1 MSGFLNFF
9 GKIFGN
15 KYEKDVKEIT
25 PIVNE
30 INLIY
35 KELNSIS
42 NDELREISN
51 ELRGII
57 QDNIKEEKNTIKKLN
72 EKSKEKNLETKEK
85 ESIYLEIDS
94 LEKIILEKIKE
105 TLNVI
110 LPKAF
115 AVIKETAKR
124 FTENDTV
131 EVTANDF
138 DKDLASDNDFVNI
151 KGEKAIFNTSWDA
164 AGPKLNGK

>member
-35 KELNSIS
+35 KELNNIS

-51 ELRGII
+51 ELRSII
-57 QDNIKEEKNTIKKLN
+57 QD
-72 EKSKEKNLETKEK
+72 
-85 ESIYLEIDS
+85 
-94 LEKIILEKIKE
+94 KIKE
-105 TLNVI
+105 
-110 LPKAF
+110 
-115 AVIKETAKR
+115 
-124 FTENDTV
+124 
-131 EVTANDF
+131 
-138 DKDLASDNDFVNI
+138 
-151 KGEKAIFNTSWDA
+151 
-164 AGPKLNGK
+164 

>member
-1 MSGFLNFF
+1 MVKFSEINT
-9 GKIFGN
+9 K
-15 KYEKDVKEIT
+15 KDVKEIT

-35 KELNSIS
+35 KKLNNIS

-51 ELRGII
+51 ELRKII
-57 QDNIKEEKNTIKKLN
+57 QDKIKEEKNTIKKLK
-72 EKSKEKNLETKEK
+72 EKSKEKNLETQEK
-85 ESIYLEIDS
+85 ESIYKKIDS

-105 TLNVI
+105 TLSVI

-138 DKDLASDNDFVNI
+138 DKDLASDKRFC
-151 KGEKAIFNTSWDA
+151 KYKR
-164 AGPKLNGK
+164 